1 MASVVR
7 RVSLAAG
14 LALLALALT
23 PVTAKASGGGGCGRP
38 VSEGIGTAVDIRGFC
53 FGPTILRV
61 ATGEA
66 VTFTNRDPFEHSGLG
81 ANATWGDYDGFRR
94 GKEVTYR
101 FEQPGVYPYVCTYHV
116 GMVGVVVV
124 GSGAGGAIETTTGDG
139 PVVRVDPANLELR
152 SASSLPAPTTND
164 TLAWAILWSAAA
176 ILGVAAVELLRR
188 RRARER
194 ERRTVDGPS

>member
-1 MASVVR
+1 MASVIR

-14 LALLALALT
+14 LALLTLALT
-23 PVTAKASGGGGCGRP
+23 PATATASGGGGCGRP
-38 VSEGIGTAVDIRGFC
+38 VSAGIGTAVDIRGFC

-66 VTFTNRDPFEHSGLG
+66 VTFTNKDPFEHSVLG

-101 FEQPGVYPYVCTYHV
+101 FEKPGVYPYVCTYHV

-124 GSGAGGAIETTTGDG
+124 GSGAGGAIQTTTGDG
-139 PVVRVDPANLELR
+139 PVVKVDPADIQLR
-152 SASSLPAPTTND
+152 SASSLSAPTSND
-164 TLAWAILWSAAA
+164 TVAWTIVWSAAV
-176 ILGVAAVELLRR
+176 ILGVAAAVFLRR
-188 RRARER
+188 RRAKER
-194 ERRTVDGPS
+194 ECRTVAGS